1 MNPTLSVRISSS
13 CESAGCGLHGR
24 FTKKQPEGPEAQSAS
39 DNLIIFG
46 IVIRRTP
53 VGGHCVTSASL

>member
-13 CESAGCGLHGR
+13 CAGCGLHGR

-46 IVIRRTP
+46 IIIRRTL